1 MFVLSLVLVAAVWEL
16 YKSVGP
22 QDGGSVLGWRILPR
36 AKDRVMPHV
45 SDILS
50 RFGDP
55 ISRSSDESVFSV
67 VLRAVLYS
75 FRLVLVGFAIGI
87 VAGVLLAVVMTRFRI
102 AARAILPYLV
112 ISQTI
117 PLIALAPL
125 IVSWGGKVHVG
136 GLVWER
142 WMSASLLGAFLS
154 FFPIAVGTLR
164 GLQSPSASSIEL
176 MDSLAAPWRRTL
188 FKLRFPAAVP
198 YMVPALKLGR
208 RQRGDRRRRLGDL
221 DRLARWDRPAGD
233 RVRSGHDQRSGDRV
247 HGGPRCRV
255 PRADDGCARCAGR
268 RRADAQSSSGGGGV
282 NAVEVV
288 GLKKIFNP
296 VQEQPGRRAGRH
308 RSRDSTRRV
317 RDADRAV
324 GLRQE
329 HAAASDREPHRADG
343 RDRSRSTAR
352 APSRLGSTRTTGW
365 RSSKPACSS
374 GAPSPRTS
382 SCRWS

>member
-1 MFVLSLVLVAAVWEL
+1 MTDLPRSANLRRGRRVLMFVLSLVLVAAAWEL

-45 SDILS
+45 SEILS

-75 FRLVLVGFAIGI
+75 FRLVLVGFAIGV
-87 VAGVLLAVVMTRFRI
+87 VAGVSLAVVMTRFRI

-164 GLQSPSASSIEL
+164 GLQSPSAASLEL

-198 YMVPALKLGR
+198 YMVPALKLG
-208 RQRGDRRRRLGDL
+208 
-221 DRLARWDRPAGD
+221 AASA
-233 RVRSGHDQRSGDRV
+233 VI
-247 HGGPRCRV
+247 
-255 PRADDGCARCAGR
+255 
-268 RRADAQSSSGGGGV
+268 GV
-282 NAVEVV
+282 VV
-288 GLKKIFNP
+288 SEI
-296 VQEQPGRRAGRH
+296 
-308 RSRDSTRRV
+308 ST
-317 RDADRAV
+317 
-324 GLRQE
+324 GLRGGIGRLVIE
-329 HAAASDREPHRADG
+329 FGRATTSDPAIVYTAVLGAALLGLMMAALVAIVDAVLMRNRPREVA
-343 RDRSRSTAR
+343 A
-352 APSRLGSTRTTGW
+352 
-365 RSSKPACSS
+365 
-374 GAPSPRTS
+374 
-382 SCRWS
+382 